1 MHFFGN
7 ASRKM
12 KIIGVTGTNG
22 KTTTT
27 TLLYNLF
34 RELGFKVGLIG
45 TVVNKIDDESIDATH
60 TTPDPISL
68 NRLLNQMVRKG
79 CKYCFI
85 EVSSHAID
93 QKRIAG
99 ISFAGGVFTNL
110 THDHLDYHKNFE
122 NYFKAKK
129 KFFDSLSKK
138 AFALSNFDDEYG
150 VKILKDTK
158 AKKYF
163 YSLKD
168 KKAGFSEKLSTKLI
182 GEFNAYNTLAIYGTA
197 VLLGEDKEKVKKIIE
212 NLDAVPGRFQYIK
225 DKQSGAIGIVD
236 YAHTPD
242 ALLNVL
248 KTINDMNLSAQAGG
262 KNKVISVFGC
272 GGDRDKTKRPI
283 MARIGYNMS
292 DIVILTSDNPRSEN
306 PEDILKDMASGLPK
320 MDEKVLIIADR
331 KEAIRKACAF
341 AQKGDYILV
350 AGKGHENYQ
359 EIKGVKNHFDD
370 IEELRKYLHE

>member
-45 TVVNKIDDESIDATH
+45 TVINKIDDESIDATH